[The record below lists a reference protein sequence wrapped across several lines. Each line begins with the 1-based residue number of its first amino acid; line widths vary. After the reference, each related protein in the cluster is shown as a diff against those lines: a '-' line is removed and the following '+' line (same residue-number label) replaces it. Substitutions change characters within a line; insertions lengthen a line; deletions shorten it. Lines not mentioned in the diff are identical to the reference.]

1 MSFIKRVYLGE
12 GKSGESFY
20 KRQLIAYNR
29 YLLYTALWT
38 LRELNYK
45 IRDGSFCFHLLFF
58 LPWSYVLESKKRSNR
73 KTSSQKTKRTTK
85 KRSGLFKKKQ
95 IKPKVKLD
103 SNRVMGLCIVIVIA
117 CVLLLLGTL
126 LIPDGTLNSNT
137 VPASPVEH
145 VEQTKPTVDQKKQSD
160 KENQKRL
167 EEKKRQ
173 EEEQRLLEQ
182 KRQEEEQR
190 KKEEAKKQAEKEAY
204 EKQLAEE
211 QRKKDEAKAKAQEE
225 EKKRQQ
231 QQQQSASFNFPKAV
245 NNAQLVFLLDD
256 GGQNLSH
263 LDKFL
268 KLPMPLT
275 IAVLPRLTH
284 SREAAQKIRASGKEL
299 MLHQPMQALNASVN
313 PGPGAIKPE
322 MTREQIISTLFQNI
336 DEVGPVAGMN
346 NHEGSAITADAQKME
361 VILKYAA
368 ENGIFFLDSRTNKD
382 TQVPYVSHA
391 LGYSYYERNGNFL
404 DNVKTREN
412 ALAELR
418 KNIDKANKD
427 GVVIMIG
434 HVWSADFLPQL
445 LMDVY
450 PELKAKGYV
459 ITTVSKCKGR
469 K

>member
-1 MSFIKRVYLGE
+1 MEAFAFISY
-12 GKSGESFY
+12 
-20 KRQLIAYNR
+20 
-29 YLLYTALWT
+29 
-38 LRELNYK
+38 
-45 IRDGSFCFHLLFF
+45 FF
-58 LPWSYVLESKKRSNR
+58 VWSYVLESKKRTTKRTGS
-73 KTSSQKTKRTTK
+73 TKTKRTTK
-85 KRSGLFKKKQ
+85 KRSGIFKKKQ

-103 SNRVMGLCIVIVIA
+103 SNRVMGLCIIIVVA
-117 CVLLLLGTL
+117 CVLLLLGTI

-137 VPASPVEH
+137 KPPVPAE
-145 VEQTKPTVDQKKQSD
+145 TVDQPSDKNTQSD
-160 KENQKRL
+160 KEQQRKL

-173 EEEQRLLEQ
+173 EEEQRLAEQ
-182 KRQEEEQR
+182 KRQREEELR
-190 KKEEAKKQAEKEAY
+190 REEARKQAEKEAY

-211 QRKKDEAKAKAQEE
+211 QRKRDEAQAKAREE
-225 EKKRQQ
+225 EKRKQQ
-231 QQQQSASFNFPKAV
+231 QQQQQQTASFNFPKAV

-256 GGQNLSH
+256 GGQNLTH

-268 KLPMPLT
+268 KLPFPLT
-275 IAVLPRLTH
+275 IAVLPRLAH

-299 MLHQPMQALNASVN
+299 MLHQPMQAVNASVN

-346 NHEGSAITADAQKME
+346 NHEGSAITADAEKME

-445 LMDVY
+445 LQDVY